1 MACTATYATHTATHA
16 THTATHATHT
26 ATHTATHDDSRHID
40 T

>member
-26 ATHTATHDDSRHID
+26 ATHTATHDDRRHID